1 MSHTHPLALLLSRA
15 ARIGISAPRA
25 VIFPLI
31 GSAAQARLVLNAR
44 KNSCEYDRTRKPV
57 TALKAALLSL
67 ALLGHSQ
74 LAAQGSSRR
83 EPVLMEAR
91 GGAAQD
97 SFGMKESG
105 ANDSSGTARAAAGDT
120 IQTATRRGPLH
131 ARNQFPVALPFFVF
145 TAEPAATLP
154 PSQLRLELSYE
165 RANTFVKSGG
175 IVAQL
180 ELPGRRNP
188 FTDETVQR
196 IVRSNP
202 AVDAFLLDCEV
213 SRWRLRLDYAPL
225 AQLSFAAELPVLR
238 VGGQFMDPVIERFHQ
253 LFSMPDGDR
262 PDFLRHEANA
272 FLYFDQ
278 QLFVGDKAGLTGVG
292 VGDLSLLVKRE
303 FAAGSKLRPALAVMA
318 ALELPTGNAKKLRG
332 NGSIDFGVALCAAWA
347 WPRNW
352 LDLNLAVTKPG
363 RWEILP
369 ELDLSPIYTI
379 ILSYEHSFGKRISFL
394 MQDRHTT
401 SPLTGVTSEGI
412 RRMAHEITA
421 GVKLDA
427 SHGLRWSIAVTENYA
442 YFNSSPDLGLQV
454 GVEAGWPKW

>member
-1 MSHTHPLALLLSRA
+1 MSHTHPLASLLSRA

-67 ALLGHSQ
+67 ALLAHSQ
-74 LAAQGSSRR
+74 LAAQGSFRG
-83 EPVLMEAR
+83 EPVKTEPWTIASE
-91 GGAAQD
+91 D
-97 SFGMKESG
+97 SFGMKESE
-105 ANDSSGTARAAAGDT
+105 ANDSSETARAAAGDT
-120 IQTATRRGPLH
+120 IQTVTRRGPLH

-238 VGGQFMDPVIERFHQ
+238 FGGQFMDPVIERFHR

-262 PDFLRHEANA
+262 PDFLRHDANV

-278 QLFVGDKAGLTGVG
+278 QLFFGGKASLAGIG

-303 FAAGSKLRPALAVMA
+303 FATSGKLRPALAVTA
-318 ALELPTGNAKKLRG
+318 ALELPTGNEKKLRG
-332 NGSIDFGVALCAAWA
+332 NGSVDFGVALCASWA
-347 WPRNW
+347 WQRNW

-379 ILSYEHSFGKRISFL
+379 ILSYEHSFGKRLSLL
-394 MQDRHTT
+394 MQDRHTRNHRRREARRQ
-401 SPLTGVTSEGI
+401 PRLALEHCGDGELRLFQQLTGFGV
-412 RRMAHEITA
+412 A
-421 GVKLDA
+421 GGGGGRLA
-427 SHGLRWSIAVTENYA
+427 
-442 YFNSSPDLGLQV
+442 
-454 GVEAGWPKW
+454 VEARLGPV